1 MKILK
6 IAFQNINSLRGEHSI
21 DFTKAPFLQNSLF
34 AITGPTGSGKTTI
47 LDVIS
52 LALFNQVPR
61 LGKMS
66 TGEILKKG
74 ALLTRNQTEAYARIT
89 YCCKEGIFTSTW
101 SISTNRNGKLRDY
114 HMEIT
119 DAQSESIID
128 LKKSDVPGKN
138 EELIGLNYDQF
149 IKSVVLAQGE
159 FAKFLQVPKKERGAL
174 LEKITGT
181 EIYRRI
187 GTEVYLKHKE
197 RAKEL
202 DLKRAKIETYKE
214 QLLDESE
221 FINKQQEAE
230 KIASERTKLKKEFDA
245 LSNEIKLKTELE
257 KQENEHFKTQ
267 KQLREAEEKHQ
278 KFEEEKGG
286 KLRRNQE
293 LQLFTEELN
302 RWLTL
307 REKAAEKNKEITAAT
322 KAIQH
327 ATTQRETLKQEI
339 ATSFRLDVSPANF
352 AQKLENYKREVRQLI
367 AERSTIGA
375 TYTNSAKHIDSVA
388 VPLNFTAKASTTEAF
403 QSELNEKQ
411 ALKNTHYKNIAEQ
424 FDFRKHSIEILQ
436 TATQEQLRQLRLA
449 EKANI
454 QLSNLKTERTK
465 KTAELETI
473 TGQQKGLP
481 ETIEKITQQLE
492 LKEAQLVAKQ
502 KTLEVENLQKQL
514 DDYRNELKPDVPCPL
529 CGSLEHPFATHIP
542 EQENGLKSAV
552 EQLEQELKNLQK
564 ELIEKQAEL
573 KQFTQQTSVLNRQI
587 EELKTQL
594 ETAQR
599 EFDARFK
606 GMYDVV
612 ENYSFSAQETR
623 LEKQADDLALAKK
636 LQDELTLLQALK
648 EQIETLNTL
657 IDQGKKN
664 TAAIQQLYSGEIP
677 NFESQISTTE
687 TTWNRNEQNIS
698 QQQQLLKIAQQT
710 SAEITERLK
719 TLTTS
724 LLGNLQEK
732 GYTTIEK
739 ALEQRLNASVAQSW
753 TQEYQ
758 KLETELI
765 RLKTLSAKL
774 IEEIKIL
781 QQTAGSKPLNE
792 LLEEQLTQKENL
804 DSLETAAA
812 SLSRLILNQEQYLGW
827 ISDLKIQIETEL
839 KDAEHWHILN
849 DLIGDATGNKF
860 NDFAQD
866 LTLAQLLQLANK
878 RLLQLT
884 DRYRIDQPGDEEDD
898 SLVAI
903 DDHMGGQR
911 RSIKTLSGGETFI
924 LSLALALALSDLAS
938 RNIEINSLFIDEGF
952 GTLDPETLDQTLD
965 TLEVLQAESSKM
977 IGVISHVDS
986 LKERIAT
993 QIQLT
998 QNGQGYSTL
1007 RVI

>member
-89 YCCKEGIFTSTW
+89 YRCKEGIFTSTW

-119 DAQSESIID
+119 DAQSETIID

-138 EELIGLNYDQF
+138 EGLIGLNYDQF

-187 GTEVYLKHKE
+187 GMEVYLRHKE
-197 RAKEL
+197 RAKVL
-202 DLKRAKIETYKE
+202 DGKRAKIETYKE
-214 QLLDESE
+214 QLLEESE
-221 FINKQQEAE
+221 FINKQQEAKKVAGQKELLLQTLESRAKEIELKNKLQKEE
-230 KIASERTKLKKEFDA
+230 K
-245 LSNEIKLKTELE
+245 ELE
-257 KQENEHFKTQ
+257 KSLQELDKISTLKNVFDSEKGEKLKRHHDI
-267 KQLREAEEKHQ
+267 QL
-278 KFEEEKGG
+278 FEEDLNLWQNLQEKITG
-286 KLRRNQE
+286 KS
-293 LQLFTEELN
+293 
-302 RWLTL
+302 
-307 REKAAEKNKEITAAT
+307 KEISVITDALTTANT
-322 KAIQH
+322 N
-327 ATTQRETLKQEI
+327 RESLKQEFAERYKLHI
-339 ATSFRLDVSPANF
+339 DPANF
-352 AQKLENYKREVRQLI
+352 SNQLETYKSKVRSLITDRNEIATTYKNSKTHIERLAAPLQFSTSVTQLFDFENELHNKQRAKTSAYKKLEAQF
-367 AERSTIGA
+367 
-375 TYTNSAKHIDSVA
+375 D
-388 VPLNFTAKASTTEAF
+388 
-403 QSELNEKQ
+403 
-411 ALKNTHYKNIAEQ
+411 LKNTA
-424 FDFRKHSIEILQ
+424 IEIRQ
-436 TATQEQLRQLRLA
+436 KETQELLRQVRNA
-449 EKANI
+449 ERAHTHLSHLKNKLEDEIKDLKELKLQKAS
-454 QLSNLKTERTK
+454 LPD
-465 KTAELETI
+465 TI
-473 TGQQKGLP
+473 DKLNA
-481 ETIEKITQQLE
+481 QLE
-492 LKEAQLVAKQ
+492 LKEVQ
-502 KTLEVENLQKQL
+502 LEVKRHKLEIEQLHKQL
-514 DDYRNELKPDVPCPL
+514 EDFRSELQPEVPCPL
-529 CGSLEHPFATHIP
+529 CGSLNHPFATQLP
-542 EQENGLKSAV
+542 QQENGLKTAV
-552 EQLEQELKNLQK
+552 SQLEQELNTLIKTRTIEETSLKNLTAQSQQLEERIKRLSKELKTAQNLFDTDYNRIISGNDNFSFQELENQLENKEQELKIAKQLQEELVVLQSLQSETQKLK
-564 ELIEKQAEL
+564 ELIEAGTTKSEAIAAL
-573 KQFTQQTSVLNRQI
+573 FT
-587 EELKTQL
+587 
-594 ETAQR
+594 
-599 EFDARFK
+599 
-606 GMYDVV
+606 
-612 ENYSFSAQETR
+612 
-623 LEKQADDLALAKK
+623 
-636 LQDELTLLQALK
+636 
-648 EQIETLNTL
+648 
-657 IDQGKKN
+657 GK
-664 TAAIQQLYSGEIP
+664 
-677 NFESQISTTE
+677 NFEQEISLSE
-687 TTWNRNEQNIS
+687 TNWNRNEQYIT
-698 QQQQLLKIAQQT
+698 QQAQLLKTAK
-710 SAEITERLK
+710 ENLN
-719 TLTTS
+719 TLTKQNKSLAAS
-724 LLGNLQEK
+724 LLKKLQEK

-739 ALEQRLNASVAQSW
+739 ALESRLNASVAQSW
-753 TQEYQ
+753 TQENQ
-758 KLETELI
+758 KLETELVQ
-765 RLKTLSAKL
+765 LKTLSAKL

-781 QQTAGSKPLNE
+781 QQTAGSKPLNV
-792 LLEEQLTQKENL
+792 LLEEQSMQKENL
-804 DSLETAAA
+804 DSLETTAA

-827 ISDLKIQIETEL
+827 ISDLNIQIETEL

-903 DDHMGGQR
+903 DEHMGGQR